1 MGAILPIQPRTRAGL
16 WLCREGSCTIH
27 TRIRRIAKTCRIT
40 SMATTHLV
48 DEGVT
53 VPKVLEGP
61 AEEGALRFA
70 LDSRGR

>member
-1 MGAILPIQPRTRAGL
+1 
-16 WLCREGSCTIH
+16 
-27 TRIRRIAKTCRIT
+27 
-40 SMATTHLV
+40 MATTHLV
-48 DEGVT
+48 DEGVN